1 MIIEKSTIFVL
12 LRVLFLLALIPCG
25 GSAAG
30 QATSIDTAPSRFLI
44 HVTKSGLFSGF
55 ADNHEV
61 EARIAEGSLDAN
73 AGKLRLSV
81 DSRQIRVL
89 DPQLPADKRR
99 EVQESMLGPEVLDS
113 TRFPKI
119 VFESTHVQQS
129 EDETLKVDGR
139 LSLHGVTKPISIIV
153 HVANGRYTGKFALK
167 HREFCH
173 HSRY

>member
-1 MIIEKSTIFVL
+1 M
-12 LRVLFLLALIPCG
+12 
-25 GSAAG
+25 
-30 QATSIDTAPSRFLI
+30 
-44 HVTKSGLFSGF
+44 
-55 ADNHEV
+55 
-61 EARIAEGSLDAN
+61 
-73 AGKLRLSV
+73 
-81 DSRQIRVL
+81 RVL

-99 EVQESMLGPEVLDS
+99 EVQERMLGPEVLDS

-173 HSRY
+173 HSS